1 MPRPLTGTVTRTST
15 GWKVAVPRRKGSTK
29 RRTASF
35 DTRGVAERWRSDAL
49 AALEDGQPLPDPDAY
64 RDPRQ
69 RSPRS
74 APSPAATPVS
84 HRVTPPLFE
93 DVVRMW
99 HEEHYEHFRRAAPGR
114 AAEAA
119 AALHRHLLP
128 FFSGLRVDEIERS
141 CPTCANDYAKDM
153 PCPRQG
159 RHREVKAFILHLA
172 GRGETPDA
180 DVADRVRGDAE
191 GEVTVDQAAELC
203 GVHRSSVKRW
213 LRAGQLPD
221 ARIHPYTGRRMIPV
235 AALEAAGKLGTVSGR
250 GLARAYASDLVWMLR
265 SALGLARTHGWIS
278 HNPADD
284 MRALVP
290 DPANAHTP
298 PPRERPRPLTLAE
311 CHAAAAHLHLP
322 HQAAMWMQRLLGLR
336 VAEAFGPRVGDLLD
350 NGDQGLV
357 VIGRQG
363 GKPYLTRDNAGTV
376 VTVDQLD
383 GTKTAHSYR
392 VLAVPATLMRLLRVL
407 IAAYHTDPSSG
418 EVDLEARLIPGLRE
432 PDRSG
437 IGAYTTALGN
447 ALRSVGLSAEQLGF
461 RIGSHHL
468 RKSLA
473 TDLAYADVD
482 DLVQR
487 RVLGHVAGHDVHA
500 RHYVLDTPASEAH
513 LQVARQLDNS
523 VEAEIGDL
531 LVPTSK
537 RPTFGRDHP
546 LRGRLDFVEAV
557 LAEAWGQVRDG
568 DTEPLL
574 GTRDVADLL
583 GEPVTTVRRWMREG
597 KLPTVTAADRFGA
610 ERRMVRHSDLQAVVA
625 EQQHRWTLTDAAEQ
639 LGVSYQEARKAFQR
653 LGLDATRAPNG
664 TLRLDGD
671 AVDALRIEFAR
682 IARLH
687 ERSVRVGEAAREVR
701 VLPDTIYKAIRRG
714 ELEQDP
720 ETDGAGARYVTR
732 ASLEAYRQGPD
743 RARHGRPAFD
753 DGNEAAADADGD
765 AGGLIPLRELG
776 ELTGLTPHQLKA
788 LADARH
794 LRFVTRSRRTY
805 VTRVSVEQWA
815 SGYRPELL
823 AHLTQHGASQ
833 PPVTPGVAS
842 QAVV

>member
-1 MPRPLTGTVTRTST
+1 MPRRLRGTITAVSG
-15 GWKVAVPRRKGSTK
+15 GWQVAVPRRKGSPQ
-29 RRTASF
+29 RRTARF
-35 DTRGVAERWRSDAL
+35 VQRQAAERWRAAAI
-49 AALEDGQPLPDPDAY
+49 AALEDGRPLPDPDDY
-64 RDPRQ
+64 RPAPRHARQGANAAGASGDPPTLEAVAW
-69 RSPRS
+69 S
-74 APSPAATPVS
+74 
-84 HRVTPPLFE
+84 
-93 DVVRMW
+93 W
-99 HEEHYEHFRRAAPGR
+99 HAEHYEHFRRAAPGR

-119 AALHRHLLP
+119 ASLRRHLLP
-128 FFSGLRVDEIERS
+128 FFAGLRVDEIERS
-141 CPTCANDYAKDM
+141 CPSCDNDYASDI
-153 PCPRQG
+153 PCPRRG

-172 GRGETPDA
+172 GRGETSVA
-180 DVADRVRGDAE
+180 DVAAGGRGDAE

-213 LRAGQLPD
+213 LRAGQLPG
-221 ARIHPYTGRRMIPV
+221 ARIHPDTGRRMIPV
-235 AALEAAGKLGTVSGR
+235 VALEAAGKLGAASGR
-250 GLARAYASDLVWMLR
+250 GLSRAYASDLVWMLR
-265 SALGLARTHGWIS
+265 SILGVACTHGWIS

-290 DPANAHTP
+290 DPATARTP

-322 HQAAMWMQRLLGLR
+322 HQAAMWLQRLLGLR

-350 NGDQGLV
+350 DGDHGLV
-357 VIGRQG
+357 VIRRQG
-363 GKPYLTRDNAGTV
+363 GKAFLTRDDAGKV
-376 VTVDQLD
+376 VTVDAVD

-407 IAAYHTDPSSG
+407 IAAYHTDPASG
-418 EVDLEARLIPGLRE
+418 EIDLTARLIPGLRE
-432 PDRSG
+432 PDRG
-437 IGAYTTALGN
+437 GVGAYTTALGE
-447 ALRSVGLSAEQLGF
+447 ALRAVGLAAEHLGF

-500 RHYVLDTPASEAH
+500 RHYLLDTPASEAH
-513 LQVARQLDNS
+513 LQVARQLDDS

-531 LVPTSK
+531 LVSTPK
-537 RPTFGRDHP
+537 RPNFGRDHP
-546 LRGRLDFVEAV
+546 IRQRLDFVEAV
-557 LAEAWGQVRDG
+557 LAEAWGQVRGG

-574 GTRDVADLL
+574 GTRDVAELL

-597 KLPTVTAADRFGA
+597 KLPTVTATDRFGA
-610 ERRMVRHSDLQAVVA
+610 ERRMVRHSDVQALVA
-625 EQQHRWTLTDAAEQ
+625 EQQQRWTLPDAAEQ
-639 LGVSYQEARKAFQR
+639 LGVSYQEAWKAFYR

-671 AVDALRIEFAR
+671 AVDALRVEFAR

-687 ERSVRVGEAAREVR
+687 ERSVRVADAAREVR
-701 VLPDTIYKAIRRG
+701 VRPDAIYKAIRRG
-714 ELEQDP
+714 ELVQDP

-732 ASLEAYRQGPD
+732 ASLEAYRQRPD
-743 RARHGRPAFD
+743 RARHAPPTRG
-753 DGNEAAADADGD
+753 DGNEATADADGD
-765 AGGLIPLRELG
+765 AVDLIPLRELG

-788 LADARH
+788 LADARR
-794 LRFVTRSRRTY
+794 LRLVTRSRRTY
-805 VTRVSVEQWA
+805 VTRASVEEWA

-823 AHLTQHGASQ
+823 AHL
-833 PPVTPGVAS
+833 
-842 QAVV
+842 